1 MIGSQFRCVMLDHR
15 GYEMS
20 DTIAESRL
28 GNLDDR
34 IADAFAVLDAAG
46 VDQVCVFGEGDG
58 GSLLSNSR

>member
-1 MIGSQFRCVMLDHR
+1 MLDHR

-58 GSLLSNSR
+58 GSLRSNSR